1 MKEEK
6 EIKPRFG
13 TVNFEK
19 RRCPRFSVDLPIEYY
34 QINPPVSHSGH
45 TVNASEGGLMVY
57 LPEQLQAGQ
66 YLKLK
71 LFFAR
76 GPDLNFIET
85 LVQIVWIDIHLEKG
99 GDYRCGASFVDIF
112 PEDMNKLKNFL
123 RSLTE

>member
-57 LPEQLQAGQ
+57 LPEQLPAGQ

-99 GDYRCGASFVDIF
+99 GDYRCGASFVDIS